1 MNPLHLLLLGTP
13 ELWLGNE
20 QIILPTRKTLALLV
34 YLALA
39 GNRQSRERLMVLFWP
54 ESDEKRSRGALR
66 TTLTY
71 LRRALPTS
79 VAANLLHSSGDQ
91 IELDMTH
98 LIVDA
103 QQLAEAV
110 EKRDATQLTAVLT
123 HHRGSFLEGFTL
135 ADAPSFEEWATVQ
148 REQLQRQLA
157 QLFDQL
163 SQQQLAARQFAEA
176 TTTAVRW
183 RSSNPLDEAAHRR
196 LIESYLL
203 AGNQTAA
210 RQAYEQ
216 CRAVLA
222 AELGVAPAP
231 ATQAMIKRLRVDAP
245 QPPPQPGAT
254 PNNRPIGSVFV
265 GRIAEHSKLVAWWQ
279 MGQTQIVTIQGE
291 PGIGKTRLVAEFLR
305 WVAVQGGDIVQG
317 RAFEAGGRL
326 PYQPL
331 IDGLRQRLEQE
342 NAPEDLL
349 SDVWLAALS
358 RLLPELR
365 DRYPDLPATTADER
379 LAVTEL
385 LEAIARLGQSLAQKG
400 GGKTAVWFIDD
411 LQWADAAT
419 LDALFYCARSWA
431 TSQTPLLLLFTIR
444 SDALALDAS
453 LAAWLAQLHREV
465 TMTHLGLGPLSAGE
479 TSELIARWQMIPTDL
494 TALGD
499 WLYRETGGHPFYLS
513 ETLQAWREEG
523 NAAWIATQT
532 RLVAI
537 PNVRQLVL
545 SRVRQLSLAGRGLLT
560 AVSVLGR
567 PASFAQLCQVARLDD
582 ETALLGL
589 DELLARGLLAE
600 TNHLAYPY
608 SFTHDHVR
616 DIVYD
621 EAGAARRRVFHHRAY
636 TALLVETP
644 PAAEL
649 AHHALAAGLAEA
661 ALTHS
666 AAAGAEAMAVFA
678 LRDAVYHYEQAR
690 TLLQTLATV
699 EPLAQTIYSKLGRA
713 YELLGD
719 LAAAEAVCREFLALA
734 RQGNQPELVCEAL
747 NRLASLA
754 IYSQR
759 LETAVSHLHEVAAL
773 AEQHQL
779 ARALVEA
786 EWNLAQLAQH
796 HYQIASALHHSQR
809 ALTNARQL
817 NDAELIARSLNSLGY
832 AHLLRG
838 AFAACGT
845 TMQEAQT
852 RYEALGNRAL
862 VADSLTGR
870 AGALVFEGDHAQ
882 AIGLAQLAQAIYKE
896 IENPWGLLFSG
907 GWLAAALVDNGRLS
921 EALSV
926 CLAGSEHV
934 QTLGTTPV
942 SIWNR
947 LWLGNSYR
955 ALHDVESAVAVH
967 EAAARINEAA
977 PLGAFGWYIAAELC
991 ADYWLLGRWEQAYE
1005 AAQMA
1010 LQRCVYDAV
1019 PQIVLPQWAITAVL
1033 LHAGDNQQAYADL
1046 HQAEQLWATLP
1057 RFRVPYLRAQAVA
1070 AEWAEQTAQ
1079 AVAYLQEALALAQQ
1093 LRLPNEQEAIAASLR
1108 SVDICHSN
1116 EASRRTVE

>member
-1 MNPLHLLLLGTP
+1 MNRLHLLVLGTP

-20 QIILPTRKTLALLV
+20 QIIFPTRKALALLV
-34 YLALA
+34 YLALERS
-39 GNRQSRERLMVLFWP
+39 RQPRERLMALFWP

-66 TTLTY
+66 TTLTH
-71 LRRALPTS
+71 LRRALPTPI
-79 VAANLLHSSGDQ
+79 AANLLHSSGDQ
-91 IELDMTH
+91 IELDITH
-98 LIVDA
+98 LTIDA

-110 EKRDATQLTAVLT
+110 GQGDTAQLTAVLA
-123 HHRGSFLEGFTL
+123 HHRGHFLEGFTL
-135 ADAPSFEEWATVQ
+135 ADAPDFEEWVTVQ

-163 SQQQLAARQFAEA
+163 SQQQLATRQFEQAI
-176 TTTAVRW
+176 TTAVRW
-183 RSSNPLDEAAHRR
+183 RNSNPLDEAAHCR
-196 LIESYLL
+196 LIESHLL

-216 CRAVLA
+216 CQAILA
-222 AELGVAPAP
+222 AELGIAPAP
-231 ATQAMIKRLRVDAP
+231 ATQALAKRLRIDAP
-245 QPPPQPGAT
+245 PPLPQPRPT
-254 PNNRPIGSVFV
+254 PSGGQTGNVFV
-265 GRIAEHSKLVAWWQ
+265 GRTAEHSKLATWWHT
-279 MGQTQIVTIQGE
+279 GQTQVVVIQGE
-291 PGIGKTRLVAEFLR
+291 PGIGKTRLAAEFLR
-305 WVAVQGGDIVQG
+305 WVAVQGGDLVQG

-349 SDVWLAALS
+349 SDVWLAELS

-365 DRYPDLPATTADER
+365 DRYPDLPPPTTDER
-379 LAVTEL
+379 LAVTQL
-385 LEAIARLGQSLAQKG
+385 LEAVARLGQSLAQKG

-431 TSQTPLLLLFTIR
+431 TSQTPLLLLCTIR
-444 SDALALDAS
+444 SEAVALDAS
-453 LAAWLAQLHREV
+453 LAAWLAQLRRDV
-465 TMTHLGLGPLSAGE
+465 TLTSLGLGPLSARE
-479 TSELIARWQMIPTDL
+479 TSELIARWQISQTHS

-523 NAAWIATQT
+523 NAAWMATQT

-537 PNVRQLVL
+537 PSVRQLVL

-600 TNHLAYPY
+600 TNHLAHPY

-616 DIVYD
+616 DVVYD

-636 TALLVETP
+636 TALSAEAT

-649 AHHALAAGLAEA
+649 AHHALAAGLTEA

-666 AAAGAEAMAVFA
+666 AAAGAAAMAVFA

-690 TLLQTLATV
+690 TLLRTLATFAAGS
-699 EPLAQTIYSKLGRA
+699 LQQTVYSKLGRA
-713 YELLGD
+713 HELLGD
-719 LAAAEAVCREFLALA
+719 LAAAEAVCQEFLELA
-734 RQGNQPELVCEAL
+734 RQADQPALVCEAL

-759 LETAVSHLHEVAAL
+759 LETAVSHLQEAAAL

-796 HYQIASALHHSQR
+796 QYQIANALHHSQR

-817 NDAELIARSLNSLGY
+817 DDAELMARSLNSLGY

-838 AFAACGT
+838 AFAACGA

-870 AGALVFEGDHAQ
+870 AGALVFAGDHAS
-882 AIGLAQLAQAIYKE
+882 AIGLAQQARAIYQE

-907 GWLAAALVDNGRLS
+907 GWLAAALLDNGRLS
-921 EALSV
+921 EALSI

-955 ALHDVESAVAVH
+955 ALHDVEAAVAVH
-967 EAAARINEAA
+967 EAAAQINETA
-977 PLGAFGWYIAAELC
+977 PSGVFGWYIAAELC

-1033 LHAGDNQQAYADL
+1033 LHAGDDQLAYEDL
-1046 HQAEQLWATLP
+1046 RQAEQLWATLP
-1057 RFRVPYLRAQAVA
+1057 RFRLPYLQAQAVA
-1070 AEWAEQTAQ
+1070 AEWVGQ
-1079 AVAYLQEALALAQQ
+1079 ATQAAAHLQAALALAQQ
-1093 LRLPNEQEAIAASLR
+1093 LALPNEQGAILASLKRLPLAR
-1108 SVDICHSN
+1108 S
-1116 EASRRTVE
+1116 